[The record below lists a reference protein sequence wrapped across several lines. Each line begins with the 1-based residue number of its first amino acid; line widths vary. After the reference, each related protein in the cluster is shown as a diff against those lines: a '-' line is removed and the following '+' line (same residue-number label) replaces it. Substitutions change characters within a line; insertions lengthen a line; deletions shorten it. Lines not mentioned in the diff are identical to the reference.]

1 DPPRDAER
9 ERRQGDR
16 VPGTAGVPR
25 AGRRGLMPRSH
36 KRRRSGERREVTNVT
51 GTFASSWHNMA
62 TVAGPGCRRPFGRA
76 VRVWLLDERLY
87 LIESEIARLRD
98 LLYTS
103 NQ

>member
-1 DPPRDAER
+1 M
-9 ERRQGDR
+9 
-16 VPGTAGVPR
+16 T
-25 AGRRGLMPRSH
+25 
-36 KRRRSGERREVTNVT
+36 
-51 GTFASSWHNMA
+51 

-103 NQ
+103 NQPATLLARTPLHHELDRLVVQHARISLSQMRRAPASRGSKRR